1 MNRRDFLKNASLAC
15 VAVGLSG
22 LDSWALASASSGPG
36 GKKLIIIFLRGA
48 VDGLSVVVPFG
59 DARYYSVRSSIA
71 IPRPGEEGG
80 VIKLD
85 NDFGLHPALA
95 PLMPHWQKGKLAFVH
110 ASGSPDPSRSHFDAQ
125 DFMESG
131 TPGVKM
137 TGTGWMNRLL
147 LQLPNNNSPVRAINV
162 GQILPRIFQ
171 GPSQVA
177 SFAPAQQNGIKQTAI
192 DNPVIAQYF
201 ESMYGSRADAL
212 GKAFHEGVSAHR
224 TIKKELEQEMVA
236 ANRGAPDA
244 AAYRGFG
251 TQMGTLFANDPT
263 VQLGFI
269 AVGGWDTH
277 VNQGN
282 SKGQLANKLAI
293 LGRGLAELVNKLGP
307 ELDNTIIAV
316 VSEFGRTVKE
326 NGNGGTD
333 HGHGNMMMLLGGPIN
348 GGKVHARWNG
358 LADGQLYE
366 GRDLPVTTDFRSVL
380 ATVLGE
386 HMSVSKAGLQNIFPD
401 FQLKDNLQDILRG

>member
-1 MNRRDFLKNASLAC
+1 MNRREFLKNASLAC
-15 VAVGLSG
+15 IAGALSG
-22 LDSWALASASSGPG
+22 ANSWAVASAAAGPG
-36 GKKLIIIFLRGA
+36 TKKLIVIFLRGA
-48 VDGLSVVVPFG
+48 VDGLSIVVPYS
-59 DARYYSVRSSIA
+59 DSHYYSLRSGIA
-71 IPRPGEEGG
+71 IPRPGVEGG
-80 VIKLD
+80 AFKLD
-85 NDFGLHPALA
+85 SDFGLHPALE
-95 PLMPHWQKGKLAFVH
+95 PLMPYWQKGKLAFVH

-147 LQLPNNNSPVRAINV
+147 TQLPDNRSPVRAINV
-162 GQILPRIFQ
+162 GQILPRIYQ

-177 SFAPAQQNGIKQTAI
+177 SFAPAQQNGIKQKAI
-192 DNPVIAQYF
+192 DNPALAQYF
-201 ESMYGSRADAL
+201 ESMYSMRGDAI
-212 GKAFHEGVSAHR
+212 GKAFNEGVSAHR
-224 TIKKELEQEMVA
+224 TIKKELQEEMVA

-244 AAYRGFG
+244 TAYRGFG
-251 TQMGTLFANDPT
+251 TQMGTLFAKDPT

-282 SKGQLANKLAI
+282 SKGQLANKLGV
-293 LGRGLAELVNKLGP
+293 LGRGLAELAEKLGP

-333 HGHGNMMMLLGGPIN
+333 HGHGNVMMLLGGGVA
-348 GGKVHARWNG
+348 GGKVHAKWSSLN
-358 LADGQLYE
+358 QLYE
-366 GRDLPVTTDFRSVL
+366 GRDLPVTTDFRSVV
-380 ATVLGE
+380 ATILGE
-386 HMSVSKAGLQNIFPD
+386 HMSVSKTGLQNIFPG
-401 FQLKDNLQDILRG
+401 FQSKDNLTHLLNG